1 MNFLKTSP
9 VSVRIQRLR
18 FRPAS
23 RLLLVLAAC
32 WLGVG
37 NPARAVE
44 EELPKAEDI
53 LDQHVKATGGKEAY
67 QKMHNRIIKGTMEMV
82 GMGIKAP
89 LTTYSAAPNK
99 HYFLMESQSIGKFE
113 SGFDG
118 EVAWEINTMQG
129 PRIKKGEERALA
141 VREGTFNSELHWR
154 ELYEKAECVGAETVN
169 DKECYRVVMTPK
181 EGAPET
187 RYYDQESHLL
197 VKVAMT
203 VKTPMGE
210 IPVEAFVSDYKEV
223 DGVLFA
229 HKTEQTMVGQKQA
242 LVIES
247 IEHNVDLPADR
258 FQLPEQVQALAKKQ
272 VVPESAEKAAE
283 NE

>member
-1 MNFLKTSP
+1 VNFLKTSP

-18 FRPAS
+18 VQPAS

-32 WLGVG
+32 WLGMG

-53 LDQHVKATGGKEAY
+53 LDQYVKATGGKEAY
-67 QKMHNRIIKGTMEMV
+67 QKTHNRVVKATMEIV

-89 LTTYSAAPNK
+89 LTEYSAAPNK
-99 HYFLMESQSIGKFE
+99 SYVIMESESIGKSE
-113 SGFDG
+113 GGFDG
-118 EVAWEINTMQG
+118 EVAWEMSTMLG
-129 PRIKKGEERALA
+129 ARIKKGEERALA

-169 DKECYRVVMTPK
+169 DKECYKVVMTPK

-187 RYYDQESHLL
+187 RYYDRETHLL

-203 VKTPMGE
+203 AKTPMGE
-210 IPVEAFVSDYKEV
+210 IPIEGLVSDYKEV
-223 DGVLFA
+223 DGVLFP
-229 HKTEQTMVGQKQA
+229 HKTELIMVGQKRA

-258 FQLPEQVQALAKKQ
+258 FELPEQVRALAEKQ
-272 VVPESAEKAAE
+272 VVPASAEKSAE
-283 NE
+283 DE